1 MSYISIKNYSKK
13 LRGKYVLQNINLE
26 LEKGKVYGVEGH
38 NGCGK
43 TMLLRAISGLI
54 TATSGNV
61 IIDGK
66 ELKRD
71 FDFPSSIGVL
81 IENPEFWKYKT
92 GYEVLK
98 LLADIKGNIGEK
110 EILEALDRVGLND
123 VKHVLVGKYSLGMKR
138 RLGIAQAIMERP
150 EIILLDEP
158 TNALDKA
165 GVELFQEIIQEE
177 KKRNACIVMVSHSGE
192 ILHSFSD
199 VIITMENGQIE
210 EVK

>member
-123 VKHVLVGKYSLGMKR
+123 VKHVLVGKYSLGMKQ
-138 RLGIAQAIMERP
+138 RLGIAQAIMEKP

-177 KKRNACIVMVSHSGE
+177 KKRNARIVMVSHSGE